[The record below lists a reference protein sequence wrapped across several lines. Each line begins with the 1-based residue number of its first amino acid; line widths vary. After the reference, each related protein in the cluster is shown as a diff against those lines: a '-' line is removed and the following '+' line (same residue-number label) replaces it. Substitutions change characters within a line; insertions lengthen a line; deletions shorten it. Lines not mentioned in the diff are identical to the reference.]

1 MTEIISGGRYCGK
14 SSELV
19 RRSAATGIYIL
30 VVNRKRA
37 EQLAD
42 LAQEMGLYIP
52 FPVTI
57 REYFEG
63 NKFRGSSLERDGIY
77 IDDVDDIVKSIF
89 STVEIKAVTFT
100 TEVREGGHNRTA
112 GE

>member
-1 MTEIISGGRYCGK
+1 MTEIITGGRHCGK
-14 SSELV
+14 SLALV

-37 EQLAD
+37 LELAD
-42 LAQEMGLYIP
+42 LAREFGLYIP

-57 REYFEG
+57 REYFEA

-77 IDDVDDIVKSIF
+77 IDDVDDVVKHIF
-89 STVEIKAVTFT
+89 STVEIKVVTFT
-100 TEVREGGHNRTA
+100 TEADNGRSRTA
-112 GE
+112 CE